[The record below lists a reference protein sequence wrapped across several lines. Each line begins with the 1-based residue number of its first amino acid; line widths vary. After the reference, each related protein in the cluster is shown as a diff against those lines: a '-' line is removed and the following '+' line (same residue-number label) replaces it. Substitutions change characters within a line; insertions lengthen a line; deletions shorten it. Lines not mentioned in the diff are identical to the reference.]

1 MGGNLVAHS
10 AKEHYRQI
18 FDRRT
23 PGEMRT
29 LAHIKR
35 FLECFL
41 GDAGFRSAL
50 SENLDNPRTAA
61 AGYGIEVDPMEML
74 PLWHPNYLKF
84 DRKPERASWPLAVA
98 WREYIGEMVHNRDL
112 LRDEGNMSVAAPR
125 FHAWRERQMRRCE
138 DVLGDCSKSIT
149 HPVIAFELS
158 EGCTGGCW
166 FCGLSAG
173 RFKDYFEYSKEHAD
187 LWRGV
192 VGAAR
197 EMFGSAASTGFCY
210 CSTDPMDNPDYDRF
224 LFDYYQITGTLPQTT
239 TAMPLKNLA
248 LTKRVLEL
256 FERYRCVTNRFS
268 VLSTEQL
275 NQIHSTFSP
284 EDLMG
289 VELVLQGKD
298 MPSSKAFAGRAR
310 NEKLSVAKNG
320 DATPLSK
327 SDHTTI
333 ACVSGFLV
341 NMPRRRVQLVTP
353 VPASRRWPLGYRILD
368 ERFFETPDEFQD
380 EVQSMIDEHMH
391 DSPPSNRPFRF
402 RGDLQYEAKRH
413 HFLLR
418 SRHWEYQVPDNA
430 ASISVGDLI
439 AGGQCTASE
448 IVARVVTDGASAIG
462 VADELDQLH
471 TKGLL
476 EEPGVVARARYEHR
490 CRDRA
495 GEHADVSS

>member
-1 MGGNLVAHS
+1 MGGNLVPHS
-10 AKEHYRQI
+10 ASEHYRQI
-18 FDRRT
+18 FNRRT
-23 PGEMRT
+23 PGEVRT

-35 FLECFL
+35 FLECL
-41 GDAGFRSAL
+41 AGDVAFKNAL
-50 SENLDNPRTAA
+50 SENIDNPRSVTARC
-61 AGYGIEVDPMEML
+61 GIELDPMEML
-74 PLWHPNYLKF
+74 PLWHSNYLKLYG
-84 DRKPERASWPLAVA
+84 KPECASWPLAVT
-98 WREYIGEMVHNRDL
+98 WREYMDEMVRHRDM
-112 LRDEGNMSVAAPR
+112 LRDQGNMSVASPR
-125 FHAWRERQMRRCE
+125 FHGWRDRQMRRCDE
-138 DVLGDCSKSIT
+138 VLGKSAQSIT

-173 RFKDYFEYSKEHAD
+173 RFKGYYEYSKEHAY

-192 VGAAR
+192 VGVAC

-210 CSTDPMDNPDYDRF
+210 CATDPMDNPDYDRF

-256 FERYRCVTNRFS
+256 FKRYRCVTNRFS
-268 VLSTEQL
+268 VLSTDQL
-275 NQIHSTFSP
+275 NQIHATFSP

-289 VELVLQGKD
+289 VELVLQGKE
-298 MPSSKAFAGRAR
+298 MRSLKAFAGRAR
-310 NEKLSVAKNG
+310 ARKEKLSAVKNG
-320 DATPLSK
+320 DATAEPE

-353 VPASRRWPLGYRILD
+353 VPASRRWPLGYRTVD
-368 ERFFETPDEFQD
+368 ERFFGTPDEFRD

-391 DSPPSNRPFRF
+391 ESPPPNRPIRF

-418 SRHWEYQVPDNA
+418 SCGWEYQVPENVP
-430 ASISVGDLI
+430 SISVGDLI
-439 AGGQCTASE
+439 AGGNCTASE
-448 IVARVVTDGASAIG
+448 LVAQIVTDGASAIA

-471 TKGLL
+471 IRGLL
-476 EEPGVVARARYEHR
+476 EEDLDERFAWRS
-490 CRDRA
+490 
-495 GEHADVSS
+495 GEGTT

>member
-1 MGGNLVAHS
+1 MRGNLVTLS
-10 AKEHYRQI
+10 AKEHYRLI

-23 PGEMRT
+23 PGEVRT

-41 GDAGFRSAL
+41 GDAAFKSAL
-50 SENLDNPRTAA
+50 LENLDNPRTVAA
-61 AGYGIEVDPMEML
+61 RYGIDVDPIEML

-84 DRKPERASWPLAVA
+84 DREPERASWPLAVA
-98 WREYIGEMVHNRDL
+98 WREYIGEMVRHRDL

-138 DVLGDCSKSIT
+138 DVLGDFSKSIT

-158 EGCTGGCW
+158 EGCTGGCS

-173 RFKDYFEYSKEHAD
+173 RFKGYFEYSKKHAD

-192 VGAAR
+192 VGVAR

-210 CSTDPMDNPDYDRF
+210 NATDPMDNPDYDRF
-224 LFDYYQITGTLPQTT
+224 LLDYYQITGTLPQTT

-256 FERYRCVTNRFS
+256 FELYRCVTNRFS
-268 VLSTEQL
+268 VLSTDQL
-275 NQIHSTFSP
+275 NQIHATFSP

-289 VELVLQGKD
+289 VELVLQGKG

-310 NEKLSVAKNG
+310 NEILKNG
-320 DATPLSK
+320 DPTPLSK
-327 SDHTTI
+327 RDHSTI
-333 ACVSGFLV
+333 ACVSGFLI
-341 NMPRRRVQLVTP
+341 NMPRRRVQLITP
-353 VPASRRWPLGYRILD
+353 VPASTRWPLGYRILD
-368 ERFFETPDEFQD
+368 ERFFGTPDEFQD

-391 DSPPSNRPFRF
+391 ESPPSNRPIRF

-418 SRHWEYQVPDNA
+418 SCHWEYQVPDNA
-430 ASISVGDLI
+430 ASISAGDLI
-439 AGGQCTASE
+439 AGGHCTASDL
-448 IVARVVTDGASAIG
+448 VARVVRDGASAIA
-462 VADELDQLH
+462 VADGLDQLH
-471 TKGLL
+471 MKGLL
-476 EEPGVVARARYEHR
+476 EDDLDERF
-490 CRDRA
+490 A
-495 GEHADVSS
+495 GRSSEGGT

>member
-1 MGGNLVAHS
+1 MRQWKWEVYLVTHS

-18 FDRRT
+18 FNRRT
-23 PGEMRT
+23 PGEVRT

-50 SENLDNPRTAA
+50 SENLDNPRSVAA
-61 AGYGIEVDPMEML
+61 RYGIEVDPMEML
-74 PLWHPNYLKF
+74 PLWHSNSLKY
-84 DRKPERASWPLAVA
+84 DRKPEGASWPLALA
-98 WREYIGEMVHNRDL
+98 WREYIGEMVRNRDL

-138 DVLGDCSKSIT
+138 DVLGGCSKSIT

-158 EGCTGGCW
+158 DGCTGGCW

-173 RFKDYFEYSKEHAD
+173 RFKDYFEYSKENTD

-210 CSTDPMDNPDYDRF
+210 CATDPMDNPDYDRF

-239 TAMPLKNLA
+239 TAMPLKDLA
-248 LTKRVLEL
+248 LTKRVLQL

-268 VLSTEQL
+268 VLSTAQL
-275 NQIHSTFSP
+275 NQIHATFSP
-284 EDLMG
+284 EELMG
-289 VELVLQGKD
+289 VELVLQGKE
-298 MPSSKAFAGRAR
+298 MRSSKAFAGRAR
-310 NEKLSVAKNG
+310 KEKLSAVKNG
-320 DATPLSK
+320 DATVESE
-327 SDHTTI
+327 SDHSTI

-353 VPASRRWPLGYRILD
+353 VPASGRWPLGYRIVD
-368 ERFFETPDEFQD
+368 ERFFGTPDEFRD

-391 DSPPSNRPFRF
+391 ESPPANRPIRF

-418 SRHWEYQVPDNA
+418 SCHIEYQVHDNA
-430 ASISVGDLI
+430 ASSVGDLI
-439 AGGQCTASE
+439 AGGRCTASE
-448 IVARVVTDGASAIG
+448 LVAQVVTDGASAIA

-471 TKGLL
+471 MRGLL
-476 EEPGVVARARYEHR
+476 EEDLDERFAWRNGK
-490 CRDRA
+490 
-495 GEHADVSS
+495 GKT